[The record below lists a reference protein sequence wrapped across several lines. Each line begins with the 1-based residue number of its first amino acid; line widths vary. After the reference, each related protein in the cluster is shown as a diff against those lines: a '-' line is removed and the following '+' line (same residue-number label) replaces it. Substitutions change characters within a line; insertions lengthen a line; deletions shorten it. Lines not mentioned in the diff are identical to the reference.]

1 VAKLAL
7 NNNQKNSA
15 TEILGNAVPNGEK
28 MLSELLGKVTTV
40 SMSQIEEISAD
51 SIGGMIPGRN
61 LVVPVELGD
70 GMGNIALIISE
81 PQAAIMADLMI
92 GQDGTN
98 PPATL
103 EDLHLSAVTELAN
116 QVSDAIISSVSS
128 QIGTSLLSSPAEVSV
143 IDLGSSAINGID
155 GNVIMM
161 DADLTIGELG
171 SGKLAMVF
179 SGQVANSLKKGP
191 QAPVSAE
198 GFVNDITSGGGKKMQ
213 KTASAQNVVT
223 SELQAER
230 VSGNVYD
237 RSLEIV
243 LDVPLQVTV
252 ELGRTEK
259 LVRDVL
265 ELTPGSVVE
274 LDKLAGEPV
283 DILVNQ
289 KYIAK
294 GEVVVIDE
302 NFGIRITDIVRP
314 ADRIPKI

>member
-1 VAKLAL
+1 MAL
-7 NNNQKNSA
+7 NDTQKNNA
-15 TEILGNAVPNGEK
+15 TEILGNAVPSGEK
-28 MLSELLGKVTTV
+28 MLSELLGKVTSV
-40 SMSQIEEISAD
+40 SMSQIEEVDAGSAA
-51 SIGGMIPGRN
+51 SMLPGRN
-61 LVVPVELGD
+61 LVVPIELGD
-70 GMGNIALIISE
+70 NMGNVALVISE

-98 PPATL
+98 PPAAL

-116 QVSDAIISSVSS
+116 QVSDAIISSVAS
-128 QIGTSLLSSPAEVSV
+128 QIGVSLFSTPGEVSV
-143 IDLGSSAINGID
+143 INLDSSPIQGID
-155 GNVIMM
+155 GNIIIM
-161 DADLTIGELG
+161 DADLTIGDLG
-171 SGKLAMVF
+171 SGKLAMLFGGKVV
-179 SGQVANSLKKGP
+179 SSLKNGQK
-191 QAPVSAE
+191 APASSE
-198 GFVNDITSGGGKKMQ
+198 GFVSDITSGGGGKTMQ
-213 KTASAQNVVT
+213 KSATAQNVVT

-314 ADRIPKI
+314 ADRIPKM

>member
-1 VAKLAL
+1 MAL
-7 NNNQKNSA
+7 NDKQKNNV

-28 MLSELLGKVTTV
+28 MLSELLGKATSVA
-40 SMSQIEEISAD
+40 MSQIEETDAGSL
-51 SIGGMIPGRN
+51 GTMFPGRN

-70 GMGNIALIISE
+70 GMGNAALIISE

-116 QVSDAIISSVSS
+116 QVTDSVISSISS
-128 QIGTSLLSSPAEVSV
+128 QIGTSLFSTPGEVSV
-143 IDLGSSAINGID
+143 IDLESSPITGID
-155 GNVIMM
+155 GEVIMM

-171 SGKLAMVF
+171 SGKLAFVF
-179 SGQVANSLKKGP
+179 SGEVAASLKNGP
-191 QAPVSAE
+191 QAPASTE

-213 KTASAQNVVT
+213 KSATAQNVVT